1 MRFVQLPSTQASI
14 QRKEAH
20 TCGAVMLP
28 AAHAMNVMAR
38 AVDFL
43 VCPAMFREMS
53 ENIMLP
59 SAR

>member
-1 MRFVQLPSTQASI
+1 MYNVELYS
-14 QRKEAH
+14 RKTL

-28 AAHAMNVMAR
+28 AAHAMKVMAR

-43 VCPAMFREMS
+43 VCPAMLREMS
-53 ENIMLP
+53 EKIMLP